1 VRLSFVDH
9 GADLSKEGAQSLAD
23 KVKILQQ
30 TYGNDSTDIG
40 RIALVG
46 CNTDGIDQ
54 NLTQDFAKAIYN
66 QHTHPKY
73 QVYN

>member
-9 GADLSKEGAQSLAD
+9 GTDLNEEGAQSLAD

-30 TYGNDSTDIG
+30 TYGTDSTDIE

-46 CNTDGIDQ
+46 CS
-54 NLTQDFAKAIYN
+54 TQRRLSLLV
-66 QHTHPKY
+66 QWLKY
-73 QVYN
+73 LEYYLYR